1 MKKKSED
8 SAPQEPPQEPSQ
20 KISFEEALEEL
31 ETLVGTLEDGKVPLE
46 TSLLLVQRGLGL
58 IERCEGELA
67 RAEFVLEQLMATPD
81 GELRTQRI
89 GGEDDEDD
97 EF

>member
-8 SAPQEPPQEPSQ
+8 DAMQEL
-20 KISFEEALEEL
+20 SFESALEEL
-31 ETLVGTLEDGKVPLE
+31 ETLVGTLEEGKVTLE

-67 RAEFVLEQLMATPD
+67 RAEFVLEQLVATPD
-81 GELRTQRI
+81 GELQTQLI
-89 GGEDDEDD
+89 GGDDEDD

>member
-8 SAPQEPPQEPSQ
+8 SAPQEL
-20 KISFEEALEEL
+20 SFEGALEEL

-81 GELRTQRI
+81 GELQTQRI
-89 GGEDDEDD
+89 GGDDEDD
-97 EF
+97 DDEF